1 MRTCRDVAVTL
12 LVLVRILSL
21 SRSDPS
27 TELSPWLQFI
37 VVREYSRP
45 HEIFSE
51 TIVISFNPSPWLS
64 IDYYCC

>member
-1 MRTCRDVAVTL
+1 MQTDVAVTSASN
-12 LVLVRILSL
+12 LVRILSL

-37 VVREYSRP
+37 VVREYSRS

-51 TIVISFNPSPWLS
+51 TIVTNFYPSPWLS
-64 IDYYCC
+64 VYYYYY